1 MESCFPLS
9 AITIL
14 VPSLLLGSGELVRA
28 QSITGAGDGT
38 VVTIQG
44 NHIAI
49 DGGTQVG
56 GNLFHSFQDFNLLP
70 QETANFFSHSHIDNI
85 LGRVVG
91 GNPSVIEGLIRLS
104 GGNSNLYLINPA
116 GMIWGPSARL
126 DLPASFT
133 ATSATRLG
141 FEGGF
146 FHSYGDNNYSALASG
161 PNSFIFDAETGLI
174 FNRANLAVPPGESLW
189 LVGSSVLNTGTLR
202 APGGNVTISAV
213 SAHQQIRISQ
223 DHMLLNL
230 VLDAAPIN
238 TREVGTQELPDQ
250 IGLTSTDIPRYL
262 TGGSDLANANTLT
275 VADDGRVY
283 LTSHGGDSRVFGMGD
298 VAIAGTVA
306 AETVQLMAAG
316 QVTPTDYNLLQGD
329 TTVVRF
335 ADQGDLL
342 GLTAIDE
349 TVEDYQSFCSV
360 VNLAPFPL
368 RWGRMRMGLRRW
380 AIA

>member
-1 MESCFPLS
+1 
-9 AITIL
+9 
-14 VPSLLLGSGELVRA
+14 
-28 QSITGAGDGT
+28 
-38 VVTIQG
+38 
-44 NHIAI
+44 
-49 DGGTQVG
+49 VG

-283 LTSHGGDSRVFGMGD
+283 LTSHGGILGSLVWGMW
-298 VAIAGTVA
+298 
-306 AETVQLMAAG
+306 
-316 QVTPTDYNLLQGD
+316 
-329 TTVVRF
+329 R
-335 ADQGDLL
+335 LL
-342 GLTAIDE
+342 GRWRRRR
-349 TVEDYQSFCSV
+349 CS
-360 VNLAPFPL
+360 
-368 RWGRMRMGLRRW
+368 
-380 AIA
+380 

>member
-1 MESCFPLS
+1 
-9 AITIL
+9 
-14 VPSLLLGSGELVRA
+14 
-28 QSITGAGDGT
+28 